1 MPEKACTPWVNQEHE
16 RIKLHRCQGRS
27 NPGVNVIG
35 GSTGVSETLKAA
47 RQEHSQ
53 PPGGR
58 IISRRDSPFLPS
70 VLNLCED
77 ISRPPKNKNKT
88 KKKAR
93 AEPNKNKIKKQD
105 TATDEGQHRVTRHL
119 LAMAL
124 QGKPAAGEGRDRP

>member
-1 MPEKACTPWVNQEHE
+1 MPEKACTSRVNHEHK
-16 RIKLHRCQGRS
+16 RIKPHRCQGRS
-27 NPGVNVIG
+27 NPGANVIG
-35 GSTGVSETLKAA
+35 GSAGVSATLKAA

-53 PPGGR
+53 QPGGR
-58 IISRRDSPFLPS
+58 IISRRDSPFLAS

-77 ISRPPKNKNKT
+77 ISRPPEEQ
-88 KKKAR
+88 KKAR

-105 TATDEGQHRVTRHL
+105 TATDEGQRRVTRHL